1 MLIWWRDGGGCGAP
15 ALETALTFCGWGRPA
30 PSPDSDSSA
39 QAIIG
44 ECVFV
49 SEAFFPF
56 ADSIEAAH
64 EMGAKYIVQP
74 GGSIR
79 DDEVIAACNKYGI
92 AMAFTGMRHFKH

>member
-1 MLIWWRDGGGCGAP
+1 MRKLSVSKAVENLKTENPEITED
-15 ALETALTFCGWGRPA
+15 EI
-30 PSPDSDSSA
+30 

-56 ADSIEAAH
+56 ADSIDAAS

-79 DDEVIAACNKYGI
+79 DDEVIDACNKYGI
-92 AMAFTGMRHFKH
+92 AMALTNMRHFKH